1 MIDVKPPAMDRSG
14 HALLREMLRQRNQS
28 PERVEEIDREILAT
42 FQRRLAV
49 LVLDMCGFSRLTAKH
64 GALFY
69 LSMIVQME
77 EAATPAVLNNGGR
90 VIKQE
95 ADNFFA
101 VFEAPVQALEAALDI
116 FVAFRAVNSVVPD
129 DRDIT
134 ASVGIGF
141 GDLLDTGDDVFGDEM
156 NAPAGW
162 ARTSPARRR
171 SSSPPPPP
179 KRCATASS
187 SRSSASST
195 TRPTAPASAAG
206 RSSASATSG
215 AASAPPG
222 RDWFRT

>member
-1 MIDVKPPAMDRSG
+1 MIDPKSPSADRSG
-14 HALLREMLRQRNQS
+14 HALLREMLRRRNQS
-28 PERVEEIDREILAT
+28 PERTAEIDREINAT

-64 GALFY
+64 GPLFY

-77 EAATPAVLNNGGR
+77 EAATPAVLNNAGR

-101 VFEAPVQALEAALDI
+101 VFERPAQALEAALDI

-156 NAPAGW
+156 NSACRLGEDLACRDEILLTPAAAEALREGSPFELERVQFDPPDAPGGGSPVVGFRYLGRR
-162 ARTSPARRR
+162 AR
-171 SSSPPPPP
+171 
-179 KRCATASS
+179 
-187 SRSSASST
+187 
-195 TRPTAPASAAG
+195 AAG
-206 RSSASATSG
+206 
-215 AASAPPG
+215 P
-222 RDWFRT
+222 